1 MINIQN
7 LTSSQLRKV
16 LAIKER
22 IEQLESELEAITGE
36 ESSSSA
42 AVPVSTGSASKAGR
56 RTMSPAARA
65 RIAAA
70 QRARWAKVHAASGKK
85 PAAKAPGG
93 KGGKRRKM
101 SPAVKAKLAAIA
113 RARWAKVKAAGKSA
127 L

>member
-16 LAIKER
+16 VAIKER
-22 IEQLESELEAITGE
+22 IEQLESELEALAGGGA
-36 ESSSSA
+36 SSA
-42 AVPVSTGSASKAGR
+42 PAVRVATGGR
-56 RTMSPAARA
+56 RTMSAAARA

-85 PAAKAPGG
+85 SAG
-93 KGGKRRKM
+93 KTGGKRRKM

-113 RARWAKVKAAGKSA
+113 RARWARAKAAGRSA